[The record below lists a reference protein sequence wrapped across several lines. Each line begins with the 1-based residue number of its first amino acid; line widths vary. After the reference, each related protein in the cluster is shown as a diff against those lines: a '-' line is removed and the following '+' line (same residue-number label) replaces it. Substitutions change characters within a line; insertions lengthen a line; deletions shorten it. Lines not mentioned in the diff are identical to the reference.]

1 MIMDMNMDG
10 KTLDEIFD
18 INAYIDKLNKYKF
31 TFTKDSN
38 DNYVFTKVEKINN
51 IINLKKKI

>member
-1 MIMDMNMDG
+1 MDG

-38 DNYVFTKVEKINN
+38 DNYVFTKVEKN
-51 IINLKKKI
+51 K